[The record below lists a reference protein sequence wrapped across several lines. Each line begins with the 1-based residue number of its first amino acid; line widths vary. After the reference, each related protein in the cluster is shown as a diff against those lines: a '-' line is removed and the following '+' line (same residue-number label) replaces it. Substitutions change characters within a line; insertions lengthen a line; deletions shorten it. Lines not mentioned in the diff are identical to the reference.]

1 MFQVWLVTGASRGL
15 GQQVVEAALAAGHR
29 VVATSR
35 SGAFVRPNSDHQ
47 DRLLVLPLD
56 VTASDPQV
64 FEAVV
69 QAAVDRFGR
78 IDVLVNNA
86 GFGQLTVFEETSE
99 AQMRAVFE
107 TNVFGLMKVTRA
119 VLPVMRRH
127 NAGHIFNISSAAG
140 YADQGFS
147 PYNATKFAVTGF
159 SGALAFELS
168 STNIRVTNVG
178 PGPFRTDFLDPTS
191 LGSQPD
197 QVIGDYDGV
206 RQWLGRYVGSN
217 NHSQGGDP
225 SRLAQLLLKVAQS
238 ESPPL
243 HLLVGASAMALA
255 QAYQARLE
263 QDIQAWHEP
272 SSATAYQET

>member
-15 GQQVVEAALAAGHR
+15 GQQVVEAALAAGHQ

-35 SGAFVRPNSDHQ
+35 SGEFIRTTRDHQ

-56 VTASDPQV
+56 VTASDPLV

-86 GFGQLTVFEETSE
+86 GYGQLTVFEETSE

-197 QVIGDYDGV
+197 QMIGDYDEV

-225 SRLAQLLLKVAQS
+225 SRLAKLLLEVAQS

-255 QAYQARLE
+255 QAYQDRLE
-263 QDIQAWHEP
+263 QDIRAWQEP